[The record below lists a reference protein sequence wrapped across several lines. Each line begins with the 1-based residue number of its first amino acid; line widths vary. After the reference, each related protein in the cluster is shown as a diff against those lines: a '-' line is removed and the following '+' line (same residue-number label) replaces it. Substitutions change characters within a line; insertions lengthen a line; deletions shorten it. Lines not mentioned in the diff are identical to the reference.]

1 MYVNISI
8 PWALFA
14 CLLFLHQRA
23 VNCKALPPSATNEPT
38 LYSEKDEV
46 EFLNKDNI
54 MSLFGQERAAFVEFY
69 SHWCGACKNIHSLT
83 LIIIFYYFKITCVK
97 KANVTQN
104 TGKKSL
110 KPQSSGTLKLFAWP
124 RSTAPIRKTQTPVQ
138 TLELL
143 TTQHWSSFLPMLNTK
158 TKNTTLF
165 WSKPK
170 TTQC

>member
-83 LIIIFYYFKITCVK
+83 LIIKFYFLKIECVK

-104 TGKKSL
+104 IGKKSP
-110 KPQSSGTLKLFAWP
+110 KPQNSGTLKLYAWQ
-124 RSTAPIRKTQTPVQ
+124 RSTAPTRKTRIPVQ

-143 TTQHWSSFLPMLNTK
+143 TTQR
-158 TKNTTLF
+158 
-165 WSKPK
+165 
-170 TTQC
+170 